1 MKIADPFDLMPISIR
16 RQQFAMEAMKR
27 YSILA
32 FSLAGL
38 FGGLVVMRWQERET
52 RRRSIFDL
60 MAQAIPVRD
69 QRLESLKLQ
78 QNNEQLSKV
87 LTALASAEPRDT
99 LLQSLAAVTEGVVD
113 FGLTPRQLHLRLAV
127 ESADGASIPVWATAM
142 MQMTVETNDDSLAVR
157 AHEAISSEERFVNVQ
172 TKGLSKFGELN
183 RTELVAVPRAE
194 VLLP

>member
-1 MKIADPFDLMPISIR
+1 MKIADPFDLIPISIR
-16 RQQFAMEAMKR
+16 RQQFAMVALRR

-32 FSLAGL
+32 LTLAGL

-52 RRRSIFDL
+52 RRQSIFDL

-69 QRLESLKLQ
+69 QRLEALKLQ
-78 QNNEQLSKV
+78 QSNEQLGKV
-87 LTALASAEPRDT
+87 LAALASAEPRDT
-99 LLQSLAAVTEGVVD
+99 LLQSLAAVTQGVVD
-113 FGLTPRQLHLRLAV
+113 FGLTPRQLHLQLAV
-127 ESADGASIPVWATAM
+127 ESADGAAVPVWATAM
-142 MQMTVETNDDSLAVR
+142 MQMTVETNDDSVAVR

-172 TKGLSKFGELN
+172 TKGLSKLGELT

>member
-1 MKIADPFDLMPISIR
+1 VKIADPFDLMPISIR

-127 ESADGASIPVWATAM
+127 ESADGAAVPVWATGM

>member
-16 RQQFAMEAMKR
+16 RQQFAMVAMKR

-32 FSLAGL
+32 LTLAGL

-60 MAQAIPVRD
+60 MAQSLPVRD
-69 QRLESLKLQ
+69 QRLEALKLQ
-78 QNNEQLSKV
+78 QSNEQLGKV
-87 LTALASAEPRDT
+87 LAALASAEPRDT

-127 ESADGASIPVWATAM
+127 ESADGAAVPVWATAM
-142 MQMTVETNDDSLAVR
+142 MQMTVETNDDSVAVR
-157 AHEAISSEERFVNVQ
+157 AHEAISNQERFVNVQ
-172 TKGLSKFGELN
+172 TKGLSKLGELT